1 MNCIYYGKCS
11 VALYDRAR
19 SDLALPA
26 AREHEDQPAY
36 LHSSQA
42 HHEFHV
48 RFCTEHADL
57 LVRLLE
63 ISCMRR
69 ILTGQ
74 RTDGTPAQHTVLIT
88 DVHLLTQRAHVC
100 KLRSIVCEYSDR
112 TIFVLTTTSPSL
124 LPAGLTGMCMQL
136 RVRDPAPPARDPEA
150 PGARLDPD
158 VLWVLQHFIATARGP
173 EAPNAKLCAYRRLAY
188 ALMAQCVPFARFG
201 DWLLTYNTQH
211 GLWAD
216 ADLCARLA
224 DAELWQRQMKKSILI
239 SSAMSAAAEAAAG
252 EFDHQADTWS
262 VIDSMLNSDDLRD
275 LVAHQLG
282 SYNYFVSNY
291 LEEIIAGFN
300 PIVVQQKFNE
310 EHAKFTSVISV
321 DITSP
326 ALARPTIYEKD
337 GRVLPMTPHAARLR
351 NFSYSGVLCADATFR
366 IQDLNSATGQYAE
379 TVRTFRKV
387 PIGKL
392 PVMVGSDYCLSK
404 AMWSRMVLEKQECRY
419 DLGGYFVINGTEK
432 VVVSQDRVQENK
444 TFVFAH
450 NKTTSYTHVAEIRSV
465 SDRHFSPPKL
475 TLLKYGQHGSDSGNC
490 IRVTMHH
497 IRCDVPLF
505 VLFRALG
512 VESDRAILS
521 TILYDMDAHPDKV
534 ALLKGCVLDGR
545 IAYTVQSA
553 RAHLCRHMN
562 TGSIPREVSGDPNV
576 RLAALENILAAE
588 FLPHS
593 GADLRHKA
601 LYLGFMARKLLGFV
615 AGEAQADDRDS
626 YVHKRVDAPGI
637 MLANLFRQYYSKLT
651 KDIKKML
658 LKELHT
664 SGVFSTGNLVN
675 LVNKHNITRIIKS
688 TIIDSGLRYAL
699 STGVWGLKSNKNTRV
714 GVAQVLNRITY
725 NSALSHLRRVNTP
738 VEKNGKLVQP
748 RRLHTTQW
756 GIICTAECF
765 DPQTPILTWDGIIKL
780 AKDIRV
786 GDHLIDDL
794 GNAVRVKSTCKGFKR
809 MYEVV
814 PDKRNFMSYTV
825 TDNHILTL
833 KVKLANRVRNL
844 NMGKV
849 ALSWFDKE
857 ELKYKYRSFDCE
869 DELTKFRSALDIE
882 DVPIIDITI
891 EQYLSLPESVRK
903 NLFLFKSNGI
913 NWEKKEVALDPYI
926 LGMWL
931 GDGFSHGFG
940 FATAD
945 MELRDKW
952 IEWGK
957 ANNATIKKG
966 RRYAYGI
973 RSIFN
978 TLPGNKT
985 APAPL
990 KSLLAK
996 YGLVKNKHIPRDYLV
1011 NDRATR
1017 LAVLA
1022 GLVDTD
1028 GNVRANG
1035 HEIRIVQG
1043 EDNYRILHDAE
1054 FLAMSLGFSCHVSD
1068 GTGSYNVNGEKRHR
1082 PYKELTITGF
1092 KLYEIPTVLPR
1103 KKLTMFANPGLMEK
1117 KSQGNLMSSFKLV
1130 EKSVQPFVGWQ
1141 LEGNGRFLLK
1151 DMSIIHN
1158 TPEGQAVGVVK
1169 NLALSAVITRHASSE
1184 VVRAMLSADPDLRL
1198 FDPARPADFARHTQV
1213 FVNGDLVGVH
1223 LRPDALYAAL
1233 KRAKTTACIDIHT
1246 SVHWDYDRGVISVCT
1261 EAGRCVRPLYIVG
1274 PGNQLLITKS
1284 DVARL
1289 EAGGLTWQSMLRGPR
1304 PLVEYLDGQEMNN
1317 ALVATCGRE
1326 LRAPRNGVQYTHCE
1340 LHASLIM
1347 GIVASMIPF
1356 PDHNQSPRNAY
1367 QSSMSKQSIGVYSS
1381 NYNNRYDSL
1390 AHVLNYPQRPLVAT
1404 RTSRY
1409 LCADSLPN
1417 GTNAVVAIATYT
1429 GFNQEDAV
1437 IANKTSIERGMFNST
1452 FFRTYREQ
1460 NAKNHATGEEEM
1472 FCSPVLQGAKKLKP
1486 HNYGKLAGDGFVPE
1500 NTYVA
1505 EGDIIVGRC
1514 MPQKVNGA
1522 IQFKDM
1528 SVCMKH
1534 GESGYVDRNVHG
1546 NNYFVTTNGDGY
1558 EFCKVRTRAYRM
1570 PTIGDKCASRSAQ
1583 KGTIG
1588 MMLAAEDM
1596 PFTADGL
1603 QPDLIMNPHAIPTRM
1618 TVGQLLESLMGKAGT
1633 CMGSYG
1639 DATPF
1644 QGVTAEGLCQ
1654 RLREH
1659 GFEGMGN
1666 EILYNGRTGEQ
1677 MEVSIF
1683 VGITYYQRLKHMVG
1697 DKCHCL
1703 TPDHEVLT
1711 ERGWRLF
1718 ADLEEGDRVAT
1729 LQEGGRLEY
1738 AAPSERLW
1746 FPKYSGDMYSV
1757 ESDAVDLNVTANH
1770 RMYVQRR
1777 GTGTFQLEEARAIA
1791 GSRVHYKSDADLWD
1805 ASSHGVSSFMLGD
1818 TDLCSDGWL
1827 RMLGVFYA
1835 SGSVSHAGA
1844 GRSMAR
1850 VHVPQTFTLIEFLCN
1865 SVFREIDM
1873 DPSSLEESL
1882 LNRQLTTVLL
1892 CEDEVVDHLRTLTDA
1907 SAEGFWRRPVRLPD
1921 WFFGLSRDKARVFL
1935 AALFAFG
1942 GHSETVLYSYA
1953 SPRDP
1958 DVLVMEGCSPRLAGD
1973 LQRLALH
1980 AGYAATVSPCGAS
1993 PRHIILSVDRSP
2005 QSRTARP
2012 PPPAH
2017 SERIY
2022 AYTGPVFCLKVPGEV
2037 FMVRRNGKAVWTGN
2051 SRGANGPLA
2060 SLTRQPAEGRARD
2073 GGLRLGE
2080 MEQNALT
2087 SHGMVGF
2094 LKERFMECSDAF
2106 RVFVC
2111 KSCNRIAPVNP
2122 ERGIFACRS
2131 CSNCTQFA
2139 QVRIPYACKLFMQ
2152 EIQCLGIDTKFL
2164 TS

>member
-1 MNCIYYGKCS
+1 
-11 VALYDRAR
+11 
-19 SDLALPA
+19 
-26 AREHEDQPAY
+26 
-36 LHSSQA
+36 
-42 HHEFHV
+42 
-48 RFCTEHADL
+48 
-57 LVRLLE
+57 
-63 ISCMRR
+63 
-69 ILTGQ
+69 
-74 RTDGTPAQHTVLIT
+74 
-88 DVHLLTQRAHVC
+88 
-100 KLRSIVCEYSDR
+100 
-112 TIFVLTTTSPSL
+112 
-124 LPAGLTGMCMQL
+124 
-136 RVRDPAPPARDPEA
+136 
-150 PGARLDPD
+150 
-158 VLWVLQHFIATARGP
+158 
-173 EAPNAKLCAYRRLAY
+173 
-188 ALMAQCVPFARFG
+188 MAFNHK
-201 DWLLTYNTQH
+201 T
-211 GLWAD
+211 
-216 ADLCARLA
+216 
-224 DAELWQRQMKKSILI
+224 
-239 SSAMSAAAEAAAG
+239 
-252 EFDHQADTWS
+252 DTWR
-262 VIDSMLNSDDLRD
+262 VIDCMLQNDELRA

-282 SYNYFVSNY
+282 SYNYFISCY
-291 LEEIIAGFN
+291 LDEIVAGFN
-300 PIVVQQKFNE
+300 PITVQQKFNE
-310 EHAKFTSVISV
+310 SHAKFTNVITV
-321 DITSP
+321 EITNPS
-326 ALARPTIYEKD
+326 LARPTIYEKD

-366 IQDLNSATGQYAE
+366 IRDLNSATGQYAE
-379 TVRTFRKV
+379 TVTTFRKV

-450 NKTTSYTHVAEIRSV
+450 TKNTSYTHVAEIRSV
-465 SDRHFSPPKL
+465 SDRQFSPPKL
-475 TLLKYGQHGSDSGNC
+475 TLLKYGQHSSDCGKC

-497 IRCDVPLF
+497 IRADVPLF

-521 TILYDMDAHPDKV
+521 TILYDTDAQPNKV
-534 ALLKGCVLDGR
+534 ALLKGSVLDGR
-545 IAYTVQSA
+545 VAYTVQAA
-553 RAHLCRHMN
+553 RAYLCRNMN

-576 RLAALENILAAE
+576 RLAALENILAVE

-593 GADLRHKA
+593 GTDLRHKA
-601 LYLGFMARKLLGFV
+601 LYLGHMARRLLGFV
-615 AGEAQADDRDS
+615 AGEVQADDRDS

-664 SGVFSTGNLVN
+664 SGVFSTGNLAN

-756 GIICTAECF
+756 GIICPAECF
-765 DPQTPILTWDGIIKL
+765 DPETPILMWDGTIKE
-780 AKDIRV
+780 AKDICV
-786 GDHLIDDL
+786 GDNLIDDL
-794 GNAVRVKSTCKGFKR
+794 GNAVRVKSTCSGFKR
-809 MYEVV
+809 MYEVI
-814 PDKRNFMSYTV
+814 PDRRNFMSYTV

-833 KVKLANRVRNL
+833 KVKLANRVCNSR
-844 NMGKV
+844 GKML
-849 ALSWFDKE
+849 LSWFDKE
-857 ELKYKYRSFDCE
+857 ELKYKSRSFQHE
-869 DELTKFRSALDIE
+869 DELTKFRLALNIE
-882 DVPIIDITI
+882 DAPTIDITI
-891 EQYLSLPESVRK
+891 DTYLSLPNYVRK
-903 NLFLFKSNGI
+903 NLFVFKSNGI
-913 NWEKKEVALDPYI
+913 NWEKKEVALDPYM

-931 GDGFSHGFG
+931 GDGLSSGFG
-940 FATAD
+940 FVTAD
-945 MELRDKW
+945 QELLDKW

-966 RRYAYGI
+966 RGYKYGI
-973 RSIFN
+973 SSIYN
-978 TLPGNKT
+978 TRPGNKT

-990 KSLLAK
+990 KTLLAK

-1035 HEIRIVQG
+1035 HEIRISQG
-1043 EDNYRILHDAE
+1043 EANYRILHDAE

-1068 GTGSYNVNGEKRHR
+1068 GMCSYTVNGEKRQR
-1082 PYKELTITGF
+1082 PFKELTITGF
-1092 KLYEIPTVLPR
+1092 KLHEIPTILPR
-1103 KKLTMFANPGLMEK
+1103 KKLVVFDNPVMEK
-1117 KSQGNLMSSFKLV
+1117 KSQGYLMSSFKLV

-1141 LEGNGRFLLK
+1141 VEGSGRFLLK
-1151 DMSIIHN
+1151 DMSISHN
-1158 TPEGQAVGVVK
+1158 TPEGQSVGVVK
-1169 NLALSAVITRHASSE
+1169 NLALSAAVTHHASSE
-1184 VVRAMLSADPDLRL
+1184 VVRALIAADPLTRS
-1198 FDPARPADFARHTQV
+1198 FDPADPTAFAKHTRV

-1223 LRPDALYAAL
+1223 LRPNVLYAAL
-1233 KRAKTTACIDIHT
+1233 KRAKTSAHIDIHT
-1246 SVHWDYDRGVISVCT
+1246 SVHWNYEDGIISVCT
-1261 EAGRCVRPLYIVG
+1261 EAGRCVRPLYLVG
-1274 PGNQLLITKS
+1274 SGNQLLITKR
-1284 DVARL
+1284 DVELL
-1289 EAGGLTWQSMLRGPR
+1289 EAGSLTWQSLVCGER
-1304 PLVEYLDGQEMNN
+1304 PLVEYLDAMEVNN
-1317 ALVATCGRE
+1317 ALIAASGEE
-1326 LRAPRNGVQYTHCE
+1326 LLHPRKGVKYTHCE
-1340 LHASLIM
+1340 MHASLMM

-1437 IANKTSIERGMFNST
+1437 VANKTSIERGMFNST

-1500 NTYVA
+1500 NTYVT

-1514 MPQKVNGA
+1514 MPQKVNGS
-1522 IQFKDM
+1522 IHFKDM

-1588 MMLAAEDM
+1588 VMLPAEDM

-1618 TVGQLLESLMGKAGT
+1618 TVGQLIESLMGKAGT

-1644 QGVTAEGLCQ
+1644 QGITAEGICR
-1654 RLREH
+1654 RLREY

-1683 VGITYYQRLKHMVG
+1683 VGVTYYQRLKHMVG

-1711 ERGWRLF
+1711 DGGWKLF
-1718 ADLEEGDRVAT
+1718 ADLSDADLVAT
-1729 LQEGGRLEY
+1729 LQEGGRLVY
-1738 AAPSERLW
+1738 AAATERLW
-1746 FPKYSGDMYSV
+1746 YPDYSGQVYQV
-1757 ESDAVDLNVTANH
+1757 ETATVDLKVTANH
-1770 RMYVQRR
+1770 RMYVMRHGNGRR
-1777 GTGTFQLEEARAIA
+1777 SSSGSGSGSGRGQQQAQGEPCCFQLLEAHTIA
-1791 GSRVHYKSDADLWD
+1791 GTAVHYKTDALWEGTPDLAFWV
-1805 ASSHGVSSFMLGD
+1805 GGKN
-1818 TDLCSDGWL
+1818 LCSDGWL
-1827 RMLGVFYA
+1827 RMLGIIIMT
-1835 SGSVSHAGA
+1835 GA
-1844 GRSMAR
+1844 IGHHRKVAR
-1850 VHVPQTFTLIEFLCN
+1850 VHVALTLTLLDFFIN
-1865 SVFREIDM
+1865 SILSDIGMDM
-1873 DPSSLEESL
+1873 GSLEGCM
-1882 LNRQLTTVLL
+1882 LNRQMTSMML
-1892 CEDEVVDHLRTLTDA
+1892 DDAEVVDHLRTLTDA
-1907 SAEGFWRRPVRLPD
+1907 SHTSVWRRPVRLPSWLFD
-1921 WFFGLSRDKARVFL
+1921 LSQDKARTFL
-1935 AALFAFG
+1935 ASCFAFG
-1942 GHSETVLYSYA
+1942 GHPECPLYAYA
-1953 SPRDP
+1953 APGDP
-1958 DVLVMEGCSPRLAGD
+1958 DLVIIESCTKSLADD
-1973 LQRLALH
+1973 LQRMALH
-1980 AGYAATVSPCGAS
+1980 AGFSAVVLPGNIAATVT
-1993 PRHIILSVDRSP
+1993 LQVDRSP
-2005 QSRTARP
+2005 RARLGRAP
-2012 PPPAH
+2012 PPTFQ
-2017 SERIY
+2017 ERMY
-2022 AYTGPVFCLKVPGEV
+2022 AYTGPVFCLQVPGEV
-2037 FMVRRNGKAVWTGN
+2037 FCVRRNGKAVWTGN

-2080 MEQNALT
+2080 MENNALT
-2087 SHGMVGF
+2087 SHGMLGF

-2111 KSCNRIAPVNP
+2111 KECNRIAPVNP
-2122 ERGIFACRS
+2122 ERGIYSCRS
-2131 CSNCTQFA
+2131 CSNSTQFA
-2139 QVRIPYACKLFMQ
+2139 QVRIPYACKLFLQ
-2152 EIQCLGIDTKFL
+2152 EVQCLGIDTKFL
-2164 TS
+2164 TA